1 MPELPTCC
9 LMILNYNGK
18 ALLEECLPSALEA
31 VAAFGRPCPVAV
43 VDNRSTEGDLD
54 YIRQNFPMV
63 ETILAAENDY
73 LFSLNAAVAQ
83 RAEEVILILN
93 NDMTFDPDF
102 IAPLLKYFHR
112 PDVFAVTGRVLT
124 WDRQTVMT
132 ARSRLVRRRLW
143 HSLKRTFDDLEPCYS
158 FYAAGGAAAF
168 RRSMFLELE
177 GFDPLFRPAYYEEVD
192 LSYRAWKRGWKV
204 IYEPSSTMIHRRAAT
219 LGKQHSKLRLRRM
232 ILRNQ
237 ILFNLKDPGTSWDL
251 TGFLAVFPL
260 RFLRALATGAWTDA
274 GGMLESIPRMPR
286 ALARRLRG
294 RSRYVVSDDAL
305 IQEIENGRV
314 DV

>member
-1 MPELPTCC
+1 
-9 LMILNYNGK
+9 MILNYNGK

-132 ARSRLVRRRLW
+132 RAARGS
-143 HSLKRTFDDLEPCYS
+143 Y
-158 FYAAGGAAAF
+158 GAACGTLSSG
-168 RRSMFLELE
+168 RSTTSSRVTRFTLPAAQPP
-177 GFDPLFRPAYYEEVD
+177 FAARCSSSSKASIPCSAPAYYEEVD

-204 IYEPSSTMIHRRAAT
+204 IYEP
-219 LGKQHSKLRLRRM
+219 LQHHDSP
-232 ILRNQ
+232 
-237 ILFNLKDPGTSWDL
+237 PGGYPWETTQQAPAEAYDS
-251 TGFLAVFPL
+251 
-260 RFLRALATGAWTDA
+260 
-274 GGMLESIPRMPR
+274 
-286 ALARRLRG
+286 
-294 RSRYVVSDDAL
+294 
-305 IQEIENGRV
+305 
-314 DV
+314 